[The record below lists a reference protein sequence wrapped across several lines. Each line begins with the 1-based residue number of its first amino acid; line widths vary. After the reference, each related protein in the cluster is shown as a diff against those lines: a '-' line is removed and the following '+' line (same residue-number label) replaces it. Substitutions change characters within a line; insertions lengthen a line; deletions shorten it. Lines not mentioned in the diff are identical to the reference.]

1 MDRVALRT
9 KVTRCYHQS
18 SSRHAV
24 LPPVNRRV
32 SWLPALWPCHRRRCC
47 HGAGPSSSSITAAM
61 PTPSSAQRNQ
71 QPTNASNTAS
81 LCQSFLYILIITRQI
96 LYGRP
101 PITILLCTIPILY
114 EHHHKHNSDHCTS
127 PFIRLSTHRTLTNAT
142 GCSTRQRRSLFC
154 YIGLQIGAHSSSP
167 PTIGR

>member
-1 MDRVALRT
+1 VLLRKSMDRMALRT

-101 PITILLCTIPILY
+101 PITILLCTMPILY
-114 EHHHKHNSDHCTS
+114 EHHHKAQLRPLHQPIH
-127 PFIRLSTHRTLTNAT
+127 STINAQNTYNRHRM
-142 GCSTRQRRSLFC
+142 
-154 YIGLQIGAHSSSP
+154 
-167 PTIGR
+167 